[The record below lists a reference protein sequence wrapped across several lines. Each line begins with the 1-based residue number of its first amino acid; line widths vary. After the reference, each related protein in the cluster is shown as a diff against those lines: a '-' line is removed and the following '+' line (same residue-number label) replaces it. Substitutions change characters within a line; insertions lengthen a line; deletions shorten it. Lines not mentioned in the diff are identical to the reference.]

1 MANYETK
8 NEELQ
13 PLVSHIL
20 SLFEQAKTA
29 KQPIEDRLIEN
40 LYYFR
45 KEYTPQK
52 LAQIREIGGS
62 EIYLPIANIKCRAL
76 KAWLTDVFFPETGEP
91 PFDIEPTPV
100 PELPE
105 DVQIEFQQKLQREIQ
120 ELIMQAQQVHQLSGG
135 AFSPDIIAEKIPE
148 IIEKEKETY
157 HRKVYEQA
165 SKLAEQEK
173 RRIYDQFVE
182 GGFFEA
188 LNEILHD
195 VAIFPS
201 AIMKSC
207 VPRKV
212 RTFSPTLQPVY
223 KIIPT
228 FNRVSPFDI
237 YPSPTA
243 SDFSDWV
250 IEVLHLTPQD
260 LASLKGVEGFDEDA
274 IDIILGLYGE
284 IGYSLSDSKNSER
297 MKLEGKS
304 DTYSNLI
311 DVIEFW
317 GAIKGSLLKDYIEDV
332 EDNEYYE
339 VAVWI
344 CDSYVLKAILNPD
357 PLAMKPYCKVSFIDI
372 PSSFWGYSLID
383 VLKDLQDGANALAR
397 AIINNSALSS
407 GPMVERNIDRIPKEE
422 PKTIIPWKIFDSHD
436 LGMANAPAYRFYQPN
451 LTANALVQVLM
462 YYIKLADELSG
473 VPPYAHSLVNAG
485 GSVRTASGLAMLMES
500 SARGIKE
507 VVKSIDV
514 GIIEPTVKRQYF
526 YNLINFYGT
535 TERVPDLNIKAKGS
549 ITLMNRMAQVSKV
562 MQLLQ
567 ITNNPVDLQLI
578 GLEARKMML
587 ENIFSGFGVNIPI
600 EPDMSQVIQQLQ
612 AQLQQQ
618 PQRAGQS
625 APNRASRMPQ
635 EEPSSPAQA
644 EALREQPPMEG
655 GF

>member
-1 MANYETK
+1 MDRQQL
-8 NEELQ
+8 EELH
-13 PLVSHIL
+13 PLINHIN
-20 SLFEQAKTA
+20 SLFDKAKLA
-29 KQPIEDRLIEN
+29 KQNIESRFIEN
-40 LYYFR
+40 LYYFK
-45 KEYTPQK
+45 KEYTPEKLQK
-52 LAQIREIGGS
+52 IKEIGGS
-62 EIYLPIANIKCRAL
+62 EIYLPIANIKARAL
-76 KAWLTDVFFPETGEP
+76 KAWLTDIFFPETGEP

-100 PELPE
+100 PDLPDEVRE
-105 DVQIEFQQKLQREIQ
+105 DFQQKLQREIQ
-120 ELIMQAQQVHQLSGG
+120 DLIMKAQQVYQLSGG
-135 AFSPDIIAEKIPE
+135 AFTPDIISEKIPD
-148 IIEKEKETY
+148 IIEKEKENFRNKMY
-157 HRKVYEQA
+157 DYAK
-165 SKLAEQEK
+165 KLAEQEK

-188 LNEILHD
+188 LNELLTDI
-195 VAIFPS
+195 AIFPT
-201 AIMKSC
+201 AIMKAC

-212 RTFSPTLQPVY
+212 RAFSPSLQPIFKV
-223 KIIPT
+223 IPT

-260 LASLKGVEGFDEDA
+260 LSSMKGIEGFDEDA
-274 IDIILGLYGE
+274 IDTVIGLYGDT
-284 IGYSLSDSKNSER
+284 GYSIVEGRRTER
-297 MKLEGKS
+297 YKLEGKS
-304 DTYSNLI
+304 DIDYNLI
-311 DVIEFW
+311 DIVEFW
-317 GAIKGSLLKDYIEDV
+317 GSVKGSLLKDYIDEVDED
-332 EDNEYYE
+332 EYYE

-344 CDSYVLKAILNPD
+344 CDNYVLKAILNPD

-407 GPMVERNIDRIPKEE
+407 GPMIERNIDRIPKEE
-422 PKTIIPWKIFDSHD
+422 PKTITPWSIFDSHD
-436 LGMANAPAYRFYQPN
+436 LGMANAPAYRFYQPQ

-485 GSVRTASGLAMLMES
+485 GSVRTASGLSMLMES

-507 VVKSIDV
+507 VVKAVDV

-526 YNLINFYGT
+526 YNLVNFYGT

-567 ITNNPVDLQLI
+567 ITNNPIDLQLI
-578 GLEARKMML
+578 GLEARKSML
-587 ENIFSGFGVNIPI
+587 ENIFSGFGVNIQL
-600 EPDMSQVIQQLQ
+600 EPDINSVLQ
-612 AQLQQQ
+612 NLQQQ
-618 PQRAGQS
+618 IQHPQQAGQS

-635 EEPSSPAQA
+635 EEPTNPAQA
-644 EALREQPPMEG
+644 EILQEQPPMEG